1 MSDEMG
7 AKYQQIAADLRQA
20 VTDGSYGPGD
30 RLPGENDLMERYRV
44 ARMTARRALAELVH
58 EGLALPRQ
66 GAGTFV
72 RSAVP
77 FDRLMEYA
85 ASLTEEDLLEEP
97 LDQLAARVGVFP
109 ERLSDAI
116 VAVRVTRASPVS
128 IRAVMHPA
136 VRRAVEDDKRGMTS
150 GFTAPDLFSE

>member
-1 MSDEMG
+1 MSDEMS

-30 RLPGENDLMERYRV
+30 RLPGENDLMDRYKV
-44 ARMTARRALAELVH
+44 ARGTARQALAELVH
-58 EGLALPRQ
+58 EGLAVPRQ
-66 GAGTFV
+66 GAGTYV

-85 ASLTEEDLLEEP
+85 ASLSEEELAEES

-128 IRAVMHPA
+128 IRAQMHPA
-136 VRRAVEDDKRGMTS
+136 VRRAVEADRRGVAS
-150 GFTAPDLFSE
+150 GFVAPDLFSE